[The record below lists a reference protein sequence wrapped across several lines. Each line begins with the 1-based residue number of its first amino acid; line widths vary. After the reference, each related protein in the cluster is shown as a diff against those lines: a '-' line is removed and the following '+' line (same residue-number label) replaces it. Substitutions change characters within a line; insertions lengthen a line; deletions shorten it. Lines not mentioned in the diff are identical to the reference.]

1 MPSVWIRH
9 SVNHPLPSA
18 RCAALGK
25 EASLPRADCWHSAK
39 TDGRQLWDGRWRPFA
54 ESPICRVFDTRQT
67 WICRVW
73 TCTEC
78 PTLGKD
84 ARYREPSF
92 AECGSRQSRLC
103 RVPEKRHS
111 AKRPALGKGSD
122 SGSVYKYFSI
132 KCDNTC
138 STLDVDKQRH
148 SACSS

>member
-1 MPSVWIRH
+1 
-9 SVNHPLPSA
+9 
-18 RCAALGK
+18 
-25 EASLPRADCWHSAK
+25 
-39 TDGRQLWDGRWRPFA
+39 
-54 ESPICRVFDTRQT
+54 
-67 WICRVW
+67 VW

-122 SGSVYKYFSI
+122 SGSDTQAKLIYETFAEFNPHDALVSVLIAGK
-132 KCDNTC
+132 
-138 STLDVDKQRH
+138 KQRH
-148 SACSS
+148 TVLSRQNRNEGDEVATAKHRLAAT